1 MKVILTQFKF
11 MFHNISAGFS
21 KKTDQKHQNVRKIMK
36 NKIMMRFAVV
46 SISYCLLMMG
56 VLTVN
61 AHQTSNSISGSNS
74 SDNFDDS
81 PCKSYPKQ
89 NVFDDFEKAFRS
101 PEKVKCLSPNSKNTD
116 VKMKR
121 FSSKIGTLVNLEVFS
136 FGCFESLE
144 TLPEEIGNLSKLEK
158 LIIDNGNGC
167 SMSVSLPRSI
177 GKLKNLKVLRLY
189 GAIEANE
196 QGKVQSLPDTIV
208 DLNQLE
214 VLDLGRNGLEAV
226 PPQIAV
232 LTNLKTLRLE
242 YNNLSS
248 IPEFIGD
255 FKNLKELSLDSN
267 GTLNNLPA
275 SLAKLSGLKI
285 SMGNN
290 SLKLKDQKSLR
301 SRFPQ
306 IVFTFTSEFDD
317 DSANE
322 EPPKPRKKSS
332 PKHKR

>member
-1 MKVILTQFKF
+1 MEIISTQFKF
-11 MFHNISAGFS
+11 MLENICRFFQKTGSETS
-21 KKTDQKHQNVRKIMK
+21 KEEKIMK
-36 NKIMMRFAVV
+36 NKLKMCFAVV
-46 SISYCLLMMG
+46 SISYCLLMIG

-61 AHQTSNSISGSNS
+61 AHQTSNSILRSNS
-74 SDNFDDS
+74 SDNFDNS
-81 PCKSYPKQ
+81 PCKSFQKQ
-89 NVFDDFEKAFRS
+89 NVFDNFEKAFRS
-101 PEKVKCLSPNSKNTD
+101 PEKVKCLSPNPEITD
-116 VKMKR
+116 AKMKR

-136 FGCFESLE
+136 FACFESLE

-189 GAIEANE
+189 GAIEADE
-196 QGKVQSLPDTIV
+196 QGKAKSLPDSISNLT
-208 DLNQLE
+208 QLE

-226 PPQIAV
+226 PPQISA

-275 SLAKLSGLKI
+275 SLAKIVGLKI

-290 SLKLKDQKSLR
+290 SLKLKDQKTLR

-306 IVFTFTSEFDD
+306 IVFTFANEFDD
-317 DSANE
+317 DSANQ
-322 EPPKPRKKSS
+322 EPLKPKKKSS
-332 PKHKR
+332 PKHKG

>member
-1 MKVILTQFKF
+1 
-11 MFHNISAGFS
+11 
-21 KKTDQKHQNVRKIMK
+21 MK
-36 NKIMMRFAVV
+36 NKLKMVFVVV
-46 SISYCLLMMG
+46 STSYYLLMMG
-56 VLTVN
+56 VLTMN
-61 AHQTSNSISGSNS
+61 AHQTPNSILESNS

-81 PCKSYPKQ
+81 PCKSFPKQ
-89 NVFDDFEKAFRS
+89 NVFDNFEKAFRS
-101 PEKVKCLSPNSKNTD
+101 PEKVKCLSPNPEYTD
-116 VKMKR
+116 AKLKR
-121 FSSKIGTLVNLEVFS
+121 LSSQIGTLVNLEVFS

-189 GAIEANE
+189 GALKAGE
-196 QGKVQSLPDTIV
+196 QGQVQSLPDTIA
-208 DLNQLE
+208 DLTQLE
-214 VLDLGRNGLEAV
+214 VLDLGRNGLENV
-226 PPQIAV
+226 PPQISA

-255 FKNLKELSLDSN
+255 FKKLKELSLDSN
-267 GTLNNLPA
+267 GTLTNLPA

-306 IVFTFTSEFDD
+306 IVFTFANEFDD
-317 DSANE
+317 DSANQE
-322 EPPKPRKKSS
+322 IPKPKKKPS